1 MRFCLLSRQIK
12 VQGHHSKVMV
22 DPPHFDD
29 LEEYILKSNI
39 LVQEIV
45 PRTDVVF
52 PSTDR
57 RRSAD
62 LYEFRCRARRI

>member
-1 MRFCLLSRQIK
+1 
-12 VQGHHSKVMV
+12 MV
-22 DPPHFDD
+22 APHPHFD
-29 LEEYILKSNI
+29 LAEYILNNNI

-45 PRTDVVF
+45 PRTVVF

-57 RRSAD
+57 RRSAE

>member
-1 MRFCLLSRQIK
+1 M
-12 VQGHHSKVMV
+12 QGHHSKVMV

-45 PRTDVVF
+45 PRTDVIF
-52 PSTDR
+52 PPQIVERTMYNFHDSTDIFGQI
-57 RRSAD
+57 
-62 LYEFRCRARRI
+62 L